1 MSTSSATYPKAKAYR
16 IPEPLLERLHA
27 WRVEEQRKR
36 GKRMTESAAV
46 FELLDAGLKA
56 LQHEQDTDPNQDEGR
71 RNDGKASR

>member
-1 MSTSSATYPKAKAYR
+1 MRKPTTSYPKAKAYR

-46 FELLDAGLKA
+46 FELLDAGLTA
-56 LQHEQDTDPNQDEGR
+56 LQHERDTDPDRDEGR
-71 RNDGKASR
+71 RNDGEASR